1 MGGWISNDAEAFG
14 KAGNFHGR
22 RSDSWGGFENKAQIF
37 RGGEFE
43 SAAKID
49 WVGPD
54 GAVRA
59 IHDFSFRFGHQTFCR
74 NFWGDSGK
82 GVLVDSSACFLFSF
96 GEGDGAKDGTKDS
109 SSGENFVGGQ
119 EKVLRENNAI
129 IFDLEREG
137 EAECGFHLR
146 IPFCGK
152 ALGEKP

>member
-1 MGGWISNDAEAFG
+1 MGRWISNDAEAFG

-22 RSDSWGGFENKAQIF
+22 RSNSWGGFENKAQIF

-43 SAAKID
+43 SSTKVD
-49 WVGPD
+49 RVGPD
-54 GAVRA
+54 RAVRT
-59 IHDFSFRFGHQTFCR
+59 IHDFSFRFGHQAFCR

-82 GVLVDSSACFLFSF
+82 GVFVDSSACFLFSF
-96 GEGDGAKDGTKDS
+96 GQSDRPKDGAKDS
-109 SSGENFVGGQ
+109 SSGENFVRGQ

-129 IFDLEREG
+129 IFNLDRER

-152 ALGEKP
+152 ALSEEP

>member
-1 MGGWISNDAEAFG
+1 MRRWISNDAEAFG

-22 RSDSWGGFENKAQIF
+22 RSNSWGGFENKAQIF

-43 SAAKID
+43 SSTKVD

-54 GAVRA
+54 GTVRA
-59 IHDFSFRFGHQTFCR
+59 IHDFSFCFGHQAFCR

-96 GEGDGAKDGTKDS
+96 GESDGAKDGAKDS
-109 SSGENFVGGQ
+109 SSGENFVGCE
-119 EKVLRENNAI
+119 EKILGENNAI
-129 IFDLEREG
+129 IFDFEREG
-137 EAECGFHLR
+137 EAEGGLHLR

>member
-1 MGGWISNDAEAFG
+1 MRRWISNDAEAFG

-22 RSDSWGGFENKAQIF
+22 WSDSWGGFENKAKIF
-37 RGGEFE
+37 WGGEFE
-43 SAAKID
+43 SSTKVD

-54 GAVRA
+54 GAVRT
-59 IHDFSFRFGHQTFCR
+59 IHDFSFRLGHQTFCR

-96 GEGDGAKDGTKDS
+96 GQSDRAKDGAKDS
-109 SSGENFVGGQ
+109 PSGENFVRG
-119 EKVLRENNAI
+119 EKKILGENDAI

-137 EAECGFHLR
+137 EAEGGLHLR